1 MARYRVRV
9 RTDHEAFYSTYLY
22 CGLYDLVADGV
33 ISLHY
38 KHCFWPNGEREIYT
52 TLLDVIDQ
60 ESGTKRTIAI
70 DWRDNANVFG
80 HNKMAVCDV
89 YYKRNYIPEI
99 TEPACPPEHRD
110 KLRPLGI
117 TFAVRNEHDR
127 SDWIVRSQ
135 GLWRDE
141 RPWREKSPRDIIHS
155 LYRSWKQ
162 PEVLHARLTQADFE
176 TDDIEN
182 SQNVVLFQTWP
193 YNPTSSPH
201 PGDSQATTDE
211 RALFIR
217 TLKEGLGERFVGGF
231 HKLDMYSSEYYP
243 ECAAPKPM
251 SHAEYIAFMKTCRIC
266 VYSHGVRDSLAFKL
280 GEYLASSRCIV
291 AQRIK
296 TKLPVPL
303 EDGRDVLF
311 FDTAKEM
318 VEKSRQLLDDEA
330 LQRRLSKGAHDYY
343 QMHVKPRE
351 RVLQLFQEAFALEPR
366 LKTRV
371 VGAEA

>member
-1 MARYRVRV
+1 MARYRVSV

-22 CGLYDLVADGV
+22 CGLYDLMADGV
-33 ISLHY
+33 ISLNY
-38 KHCFWPNGEREIYT
+38 KHCFLPNGGREIYA
-52 TLLDVIDQ
+52 TLLSVTDT
-60 ESGTKRTIAI
+60 ESGVTRTIAI
-70 DWRDNANVFG
+70 DWRDNAEVFC
-80 HNKMAVCDV
+80 HNKLAACDL

-99 TEPACPPEHRD
+99 TEPAFPAEHCH

-117 TFAVRNEHDR
+117 TFAVRHDHDR
-127 SDWIVRSQ
+127 PDWVVRTQ

-141 RPWREKSPRDIIHS
+141 RPWHEKSPRDIIHS

-162 PEVLHARLTQADFE
+162 PEVLHARLTQATFE
-176 TDDIEN
+176 TDDIEH

-193 YNPTSSPH
+193 YNPTNSPY

-217 TLKEGLGERFVGGF
+217 ALREGLGDQFIGGF
-231 HKLDMYSSEYYP
+231 HKLDAYSSEYYP
-243 ECAAPKPM
+243 DFAAPRPM
-251 SHAEYIAFMKTCRIC
+251 NHAEYIEFMKTCRIC

-303 EDGRDVLF
+303 EEGREVLF
-311 FDTAKEM
+311 FDTAEEL
-318 VEKSRQLLDDEA
+318 VEKCRMLLDDEA
-330 LQRRLSKGAHDYY
+330 LQRRLSRSIYEYY
-343 QMHVKPRE
+343 QQHVKPRQ
-351 RVLQLFQEAFALEPR
+351 RVLQIIQEAFNIEPS
-366 LKTRV
+366 LKTRA
-371 VGAEA
+371 VGVEA